1 MTQDRARLNNEMV
14 TRSADKRLHIAIVAR
29 ALSHNFGGVREYV
42 ESLID
47 NLIAMGTPHHYT
59 IYYSDRRLIGR
70 FPTATEVAI
79 PSFHK
84 LIWDHWLLPL
94 RLRQD
99 RPDVAWF
106 PQNNISLGVNCPTVV
121 SVTDLLYFPIPEFPR
136 REYAWA
142 DTLYGRI
149 SMPRSLRQATRIMAI
164 SDHTA
169 YDITRLIGIDA
180 SKIRTIH
187 LAPAARYRR
196 LTAAECAPTQQKY
209 NLRRPFF
216 FYAGILS
223 PRKNVRV
230 LVEAFGKI
238 AGEIEHDLVL
248 TGGPSSLEIPFT
260 DLTERYGIRGRIHRL
275 GKVSGDELVALYN
288 LADAFV
294 FPSLYEGFGIPPL
307 EAFACGCPV
316 ISSAATSLQEV
327 VGDAALIFNPNDSDM
342 LAAHMRAIIANQS
355 LRERLVRAGLE
366 RVSSFSYQR
375 AAQELLTLLEEAAQW
390 PTLTTSQLHR

>member
-1 MTQDRARLNNEMV
+1 LDNAAA
-14 TRSADKRLHIAIVAR
+14 TRFASGQLHIAIVAR
-29 ALSHNFGGVREYV
+29 ALSHDFGGVREYV
-42 ESLID
+42 ESLIGE
-47 NLIAMGTPHHYT
+47 LIGMGTPHRYT

-70 FPTATEVAI
+70 FPIASEVAI
-79 PSFHK
+79 TAPHK
-84 LIWDHWLLPL
+84 LIWDHCLLPL
-94 RLRQD
+94 RLRRD

-106 PQNNISLGVNCPTVV
+106 PQNNISLGINCPTVV
-121 SVTDLLYFPIPEFPR
+121 SVTDMLYFSIPEFPR

-149 SMPRSLRQATRIMAI
+149 SMPRSLRQAARIMAI

-169 YDITRLIGIDA
+169 YDIRRLIGIDA
-180 SKIRTIH
+180 GKIRTIH

-196 LTAAECAPTQQKY
+196 LTAAECAPTRQKY

-216 FYAGILS
+216 FYAGVLS

-230 LVEAFGKI
+230 LIDAFGKI

-248 TGGPSSLEIPFT
+248 TGGSCSLEVPFT
-260 DLTERYGIRGRIHRL
+260 DLVKRYDIQGRIHRL
-275 GKVSGDELVALYN
+275 GKVDADELVALYN

-316 ISSAATSLQEV
+316 ISSAATSLREV
-327 VGDAALIFNPNDSDM
+327 VGDAALIFNPEDPDT
-342 LAAHMRAIIANQS
+342 LAAHMRAVVTNQA
-355 LRERLVRAGLE
+355 LRERLVKDGLE
-366 RVSSFSYQR
+366 RVSRFSYRR
-375 AAQELLTLLEEAAQW
+375 AARELLTLLEEAARW
-390 PTLTTSQLHR
+390 PTLTTSRPRQ